1 MLPYLI
7 EIVINRSITTTRLN
21 EKYFILENNP
31 LDSTLSNELHLA
43 RNQSFAYQEDLSQKI
58 SRNTG

>member
-31 LDSTLSNELHLA
+31 LDSTLSNELHL
-43 RNQSFAYQEDLSQKI
+43 
-58 SRNTG
+58 